1 MQNLRAL
8 TYFFF
13 PAPWRDAVWWAGTV
27 VLGTLI
33 VARSRASEKPNGI
46 FFAEWIIIAAA
57 LILVSPH
64 LHSHD
69 LTLLIIPFALVLK
82 QVGEAVIPLVALTLV
97 IVGVLPLIN
106 TIAYPHLPPL
116 IPIALLLF
124 LGADFRQNSARS
136 RLSG

>member
-1 MQNLRAL
+1 
-8 TYFFF
+8 
-13 PAPWRDAVWWAGTV
+13 
-27 VLGTLI
+27 
-33 VARSRASEKPNGI
+33 
-46 FFAEWIIIAAA
+46 
-57 LILVSPH
+57 
-64 LHSHD
+64 
-69 LTLLIIPFALVLK
+69 
-82 QVGEAVIPLVALTLV
+82 VGEAVIPLVALTLV